1 MGRKSRGIEPRQ
13 TIGIYCEGESECQYF
28 NMLRQKY
35 NAKNVRSQKL
45 DIKSLNKS
53 GKNLIIAANQHKKA
67 NKQSKAYVVFD
78 RDIDNINKSID
89 EIRECQRLAER
100 YNITILFSSINF
112 EIWILMHYEPVMR
125 SYTRRELYRKLS
137 GEKYFNTDYEKFKGD
152 SYRPYLF
159 DKVIKAKAN
168 AEKLYKVNPKME
180 KDDPYT
186 NIHRYLG
193 EIFKVS
199 VF

>member
-89 EIRECQRLAER
+89 GIRECQRLAER

-125 SYTRRELYRKLS
+125 SYTRRKLYRKLS
-137 GEKYFNTDYEKFKGD
+137 GEKYFDTDYEKFKGD

-159 DKVIKAKAN
+159 DKVTKAKAN
-168 AEKLYKVNPKME
+168 TGGLY
-180 KDDPYT
+180 
-186 NIHRYLG
+186 IGL
-193 EIFKVS
+193 
-199 VF
+199 